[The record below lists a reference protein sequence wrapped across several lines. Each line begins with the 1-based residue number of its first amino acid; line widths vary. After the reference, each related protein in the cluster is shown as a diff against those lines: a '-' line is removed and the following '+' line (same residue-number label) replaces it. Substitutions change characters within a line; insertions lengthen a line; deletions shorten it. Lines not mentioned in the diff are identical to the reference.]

1 MHSKSGNFEI
11 MRGVDTDEI
20 IKNLFKT
27 HLQRYQ
33 KGLEES
39 MRGSGF
45 IFDYVESLNY
55 IFHKIDLK
63 RGGSYTEAPEW
74 IKNKKAAINPKNKD
88 DKCFQYAVTIVL
100 NYDRIEN
107 HPERVSKVKPFVN
120 QYDWSEI
127 NSENNE

>member
-63 RGGSYTEAPEW
+63 RGGSYIEAPEW

>member
-11 MRGVDTDEI
+11 MRGVDTDVI

-63 RGGSYTEAPEW
+63 RGGSYIEAPEW

-88 DKCFQYAVTIVL
+88 GKCFQYAVTIVL

-120 QYDWSEI
+120 QFDWSEI